1 MSQFISPEDIDALI
15 HERVRLGIMSALAA
29 AKELSFTELKM
40 MLKVT
45 DGNLSVHA
53 RVLEKGRYIKLKK
66 SFIGRRPR
74 TTLSLT
80 PKGRDSFRRYIA
92 QLEQFVKK
100 AGG

>member
-1 MSQFISPEDIDALI
+1 MSPLLTPDLIDGLI

-29 AKELSFTELKM
+29 SPELSFTELRD

-53 RVLEKGRYIKLKK
+53 RVLEKAGYLKMKKGFVGRK
-66 SFIGRRPR
+66 PR
-74 TTLSLT
+74 TTLTLT
-80 PKGRDSFRRYIA
+80 PRGRNAFRKYLTR
-92 QLEQFVKK
+92 LEEFVKQ

>member
-1 MSQFISPEDIDALI
+1 MAPFIPPEIIDALI

-29 AKELSFTELKM
+29 APELAFTQLRN

-53 RVLEKGRYIKLKK
+53 RLLEEGGYVKIEKGFVEK
-66 SFIGRRPR
+66 RPR

-80 PKGRDSFRRYIA
+80 PKGREAFRRYISR
-92 QLEQFVKK
+92 LEELVKK
-100 AGG
+100 R